1 MQTGEK
7 GGKAWK
13 RNHRQVEMKPWVFK
27 LFSCH
32 LLSSLLIG
40 EIAKRGPPQSPLILF
55 DLPLVNGAVLSVDEC
70 NVYGLRWYKREPR
83 MKCRSLTIPLPLSE
97 TNPSQS
103 HDFSHPWWTYLFSD
117 WVICTYFPRG
127 KLCHVV
133 NVPLLV
139 IWCLLM
145 KSLRYPAFGSSV
157 RTSFMTWCQRLQ
169 RTDVWKT
176 FFNFFVLFHYFSVLC
191 HCIAT

>member
-55 DLPLVNGAVLSVDEC
+55 DLPLVNGAVLCDDEC
-70 NVYGLRWYKREPR
+70 NVYGLRWYEREPR
-83 MKCRSLTIPLPLSE
+83 MKCRSLTIPLPVSE

-103 HDFSHPWWTYLFSD
+103 HDFSHPWWTSFFRL
-117 WVICTYFPRG
+117 G
-127 KLCHVV
+127 HLHVLSSRQTLPWV
-133 NVPLLV
+133 NVQLLV

-145 KSLRYPAFGSSV
+145 KSLRYPTSGSSV
-157 RTSFMTWCQRLQ
+157 RTSFMTWCQRL
-169 RTDVWKT
+169 
-176 FFNFFVLFHYFSVLC
+176 
-191 HCIAT
+191 